1 MEMKITD
8 FLKEDCLLIGVKS
21 RDKKGAISE
30 LLELLREKKYIKDSK
45 DILDNVMEREKLGS
59 TGIGQ
64 GIAVPHTK
72 TEQIDDL
79 VGAVG
84 ISNDGINFDA
94 LDDEPVYIIFLI
106 LAPTKSIGLHLKAL
120 AKIARLLKDKTFRNA
135 LRKATSPSEIS
146 RIIKEDEEKLNLS
159 T

>member
-1 MEMKITD
+1 MKITD
-8 FLKEDCLLIGVKS
+8 FLKEDCILIGLKS
-21 RDKKGAISE
+21 REKKGAISE
-30 LLELLREKKYIKDSK
+30 LLELLKEKGYIKNSEE
-45 DILDNVMEREKLGS
+45 ILESVMEREKLGS

-72 TEQIDDL
+72 TEQIEDL

-84 ISNDGINFDA
+84 ISENGVSFDA
-94 LDDEPVYIIFLI
+94 LDGEPVYIIFLI

-135 LRKATSPSEIS
+135 LRKASLPIEAFN
-146 RIIKEDEEKLNLS
+146 IIKEDEEKLTS
-159 T
+159 IS

>member
-1 MEMKITD
+1 MKITD
-8 FLKEDCLLIGVKS
+8 FLKEDCVLIGVKS
-21 RDKKGAISE
+21 KDKKGAISE
-30 LLELLREKKYIKDSK
+30 LLELLKEKKHIKDSQ

-72 TEQIDDL
+72 TEQIEDL

-84 ISNDGINFDA
+84 ISDDGVSFDA
-94 LDDEPVYIIFLI
+94 LDGEPVHIIFLI

-135 LRKATSPSEIS
+135 LRKSTSASEVA
-146 RIIKEDEEKLNLS
+146 RIIREDEEKLNLS
-159 T
+159 S

>member
-1 MEMKITD
+1 MKITD
-8 FLKEDCLLIGVKS
+8 FLKEDCVLLSVKS
-21 RDKKGAISE
+21 RDKKEAISE
-30 LLELLREKKYIKDSK
+30 LLELLKEKRYIKDSQ

-72 TEQIDDL
+72 TEQIEEL

-84 ISNDGINFDA
+84 ISNDGISFEA
-94 LDDEPVYIIFLI
+94 LDGEPVYIIFLI

-135 LRKATSPSEIS
+135 LRKANNKSEIIK
-146 RIIKEDEEKLNLS
+146 IIKEDEEKLNL
-159 T
+159 TP

>member
-1 MEMKITD
+1 
-8 FLKEDCLLIGVKS
+8 
-21 RDKKGAISE
+21 GAISE
-30 LLELLREKKYIKDSK
+30 LLNLLKEKNYIKDSK
-45 DILDNVMEREKLGS
+45 EILESVMEREKLGS

-72 TEQIDDL
+72 TDQIIDL

-84 ISNDGINFDA
+84 ISENGISFDA
-94 LDDEPVYIIFLI
+94 LDGEPVYIIFLI

-135 LRKATSPSEIS
+135 LKKANTSKEVFN
-146 RIIKEDEEKLNLS
+146 IIKEDEERLTS
-159 T
+159 I

>member
-1 MEMKITD
+1 
-8 FLKEDCLLIGVKS
+8 
-21 RDKKGAISE
+21 
-30 LLELLREKKYIKDSK
+30 
-45 DILDNVMEREKLGS
+45 MEREKLGS

-84 ISNDGINFDA
+84 ISDDGVSFDA
-94 LDDEPVYIIFLI
+94 LDGEPVYIIFLI
-106 LAPTKSIGLHLKAL
+106 LAPSKSIGLHLKAL

-135 LRKATSPSEIS
+135 LRKSTSASEVA
-146 RIIKEDEEKLNLS
+146 RIIREDEEKLNLAS
-159 T
+159 

>member
-1 MEMKITD
+1 MKITD
-8 FLKEDCLLIGVKS
+8 FLKEDCVLIPVKN
-21 RDKKGAISE
+21 RDKKGAVSE
-30 LLELLREKKYIKDSK
+30 LLDLLKERKYIKDSQ
-45 DILDNVMEREKLGS
+45 DILDSVMEREKLGS

-72 TEQIDDL
+72 TDQIENL

-84 ISNDGINFDA
+84 ISNDGISFDA
-94 LDDEPVYIIFLI
+94 LDGEPVYIIFLI

-135 LRKATSPSEIS
+135 LRKATLPSEVIK
-146 RIIKEDEEKLNLS
+146 IIQEDEEKLSL
-159 T
+159 TTP

>member
-1 MEMKITD
+1 MKITD
-8 FLKEDCLLIGVKS
+8 FLKEECILIGLKS

-30 LLELLREKKYIKDSK
+30 LLQLLKEKNYIKDDK
-45 DILDNVMEREKLGS
+45 EILESVMEREKLGS

-72 TEQIDDL
+72 TEQIEDL

-84 ISNDGINFDA
+84 ISEHGVAFDA
-94 LDDEPVYIIFLI
+94 LDGEPVYIIFLI

-135 LRKATSPSEIS
+135 LRKATSSSEAFN
-146 RIIKEDEEKLNLS
+146 IIKEDEERLAS
-159 T
+159 IS